1 MKELALKDADILVL
15 TEAKVDD
22 SFPNWTFLVDGLFEL
37 FRIDRNSAGGGVMIY
52 VRPEIPSKLLKN
64 NFFLMILR
72 VFLWN

>member
-1 MKELALKDADILVL
+1 MKELDLKHADILVL

-52 VRPEIPSKLLKN
+52 VRFEIPSKLLKN